1 MRTLYK
7 NARKLYYA
15 FPTAMERIKDEYGND
30 TLEVNVFYS
39 EPMELKVNYSASLG
53 RESVEIFGSMTD
65 YSRVLVFNEECPL
78 TKGCLLWIGMEPTD
92 PANYKV
98 VRVAD
103 SINSTMVAVQELA

>member
-7 NARKLYYA
+7 NTRKLYYA

-30 TLEVNVFYS
+30 TL

-78 TKGCLLWIGMEPTD
+78 TKGCLLWIGMEPTE